1 MAWAYGERRRDT
13 ELTLHDLASR
23 LIDRVLGAVAQRL
36 DQCVVAVGCKLG
48 ADAQQRRDQRGLEH
62 AAPMIVHAIPNPRH
76 TGRIGTWLAVQ
87 QDRAAAWKNKPIP
100 GEQHAALA
108 RRDRSEEHTSELQ
121 SLMRISYAV
130 FCLNKKKTKNKT
142 EYIPD

>member
-1 MAWAYGERRRDT
+1 MAWISAWC
-13 ELTLHDLASR
+13 ASNLR
-23 LIDRVLGAVAQRL
+23 LIGRVLGAVAQRP
-36 DQCVVAVGCKLG
+36 DQCVVAVGFKLG
-48 ADAQQRRDQRGLEH
+48 ADAQQRRDQRGLGH

-108 RRDRSEEHTSELQ
+108 RRDF
-121 SLMRISYAV
+121 AV
-130 FCLNKKKTKNKT
+130 IFADQPRALRDEKNASRRAVIDRKSVV
-142 EYIPD
+142 